1 MQVKV
6 EVMDGALAGYCDWD
20 VDHCRS
26 NTCYHRRE
34 DRKDTR
40 VN

>member
-1 MQVKV
+1 MLLLAIVTGMLIIV
-6 EVMDGALAGYCDWD
+6 EATPV
-20 VDHCRS
+20 
-26 NTCYHRRE
+26 YHRRE